1 MGRRFLRKIFVHL
14 CLLFLLTM
22 THSFVNAQPLEK
34 LRVAYT
40 VIAPTQ
46 ATIWTAKEMGF
57 YAKQGLDVDLVLLVG
72 APLAVTALVSG
83 ETPLSTPAPRP
94 WSPATSKDPAPCW
107 LRAEQIAFPKSSLS
121 KRGSTS
127 GRPNSQ
133 EIRSEPHGQRG

>member
-1 MGRRFLRKIFVHL
+1 MGRRFFRKIFVHL

-57 YAKQGLDVDLVLLVG
+57 YAKHVVLQVIDSGSGVSEGIDVFKPFNTTKSQGTG
-72 APLAVTALVSG
+72 IGLAIVREIVSLHG
-83 ETPLSTPAPRP
+83 GSIAYTT
-94 WSPATSKDPAPCW
+94 
-107 LRAEQIAFPKSSLS
+107 EQ
-121 KRGSTS
+121 G
-127 GRPNSQ
+127 
-133 EIRSEPHGQRG
+133 HGTTFRVKLPMADNLG